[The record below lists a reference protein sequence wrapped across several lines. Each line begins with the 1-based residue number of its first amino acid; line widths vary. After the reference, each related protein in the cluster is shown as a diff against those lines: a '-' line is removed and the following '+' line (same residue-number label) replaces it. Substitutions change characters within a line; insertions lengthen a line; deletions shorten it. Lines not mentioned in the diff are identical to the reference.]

1 MNKRILLIVGLLVV
15 AATAYYAYREW
26 NREPEKAAEASAEVA
41 LPAMELFQA
50 FTTDEVAAG
59 ARFNDKLVQVNGT
72 VREVN
77 GGGQLEITLSRGL
90 ATPDVLHKAD
100 STFRLLGAESV
111 QLTDTEV
118 IVSFPMRIGRTVE
131 QILEATTLKSV
142 KSSEKPAP
150 LNVLLETGDPL
161 GAVVCEF
168 EAGAA
173 PTVKKDDKVA
183 VKGYCAGY
191 NLDVLLQRCAI
202 VE

>member
-1 MNKRILLIVGLLVV
+1 MNKRLILIIGLVVV

-26 NREPEKAAEASAEVA
+26 NREPEKAAEASAEVSLTA
-41 LPAMELFQA
+41 TELFQA

-59 ARFNDKLVQVNGT
+59 TRFNDKLVQVNGT

-77 GGGQLEITLSRGL
+77 GGGG
-90 ATPDVLHKAD
+90 
-100 STFRLLGAESV
+100 
-111 QLTDTEV
+111 
-118 IVSFPMRIGRTVE
+118 
-131 QILEATTLKSV
+131 
-142 KSSEKPAP
+142 AP

-173 PTVKKDDKVA
+173 PTVKEDDKVS
-183 VKGYCAGY
+183 VKGFCAGY